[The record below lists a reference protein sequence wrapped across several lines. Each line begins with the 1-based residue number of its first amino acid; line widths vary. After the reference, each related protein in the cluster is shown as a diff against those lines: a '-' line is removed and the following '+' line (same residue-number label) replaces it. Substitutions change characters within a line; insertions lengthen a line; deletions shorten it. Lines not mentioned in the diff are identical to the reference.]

1 MTGMDCVDI
10 KEAVLRG
17 ESLSWEAAQHVA
29 GCPVCSL
36 ALSEQQTTGSDESLF
51 TDIRRAIDEERGVRA
66 WLRSRSTNV
75 RLTLGAGWALAL
87 VALVALL
94 TPRTHYA
101 PMPFAAVVVVLAVLS
116 ALGAVVLRLELHP
129 LQAPEPSIGVVAA
142 CFAAVLVAPAVLAF
156 APVPQAALFDH
167 YTEFSPP
174 QAAFGCFFIG
184 VMTGVLVVAGLRALD
199 RRTSHSRTG
208 VLVQAAA
215 GGVAGNLAL
224 ELHCPITRPS
234 HIVFA
239 HATVSLVLLALYE
252 FLPRRRPA

>member
-1 MTGMDCVDI
+1 MDCVDI

-17 ESLSWEAAQHVA
+17 ESLSWEAARHVA

-36 ALSEQQTTGSDESLF
+36 ALSEQRTTDSDETLF
-51 TDIRRAIDEERGVRA
+51 TDIRRAIDAEHGVRA
-66 WLRSRSTNV
+66 WLRSRPTNV
-75 RLTLGAGWALAL
+75 RFALGAGWALTI

-101 PMPFAAVVVVLAVLS
+101 PMPFAEVAVVLAVLS
-116 ALGAVVLRLELHP
+116 ALGVVALRLVIHP
-129 LQAPEPSIGVVAA
+129 LQVAEPSVGAVAG
-142 CFAAVLVAPAVLAF
+142 CFAAVLVAPALLAF
-156 APVPQAALFDH
+156 APVPAATLFDH

-184 VMTGVLVVAGLRALD
+184 VMTGILVVAGLRSLD
-199 RRTSHSRTG
+199 RRTARSRTG
-208 VLVQAAA
+208 VFVQAAA
-215 GGVAGNLAL
+215 GGIAGNLAL

-234 HIVFA
+234 HIVLA

-252 FLPRRRPA
+252 FLPRRRAA